1 MKRCFIIMYDLRE
14 SGRNYSKLHEAI
26 KSYGIWAKITESS
39 WAIVTDLTATE
50 IRDHLG
56 TFMDNNDRLFV
67 IKSGHNSAWRNIIGS
82 NDWFKKHLKRI

>member
-1 MKRCFIIMYDLRE
+1 MYDLRE

-39 WAIVTDLTATE
+39 WAIVTDSTATE
-50 IRDHLG
+50 IRDYLG
-56 TFMDNNDRLFV
+56 SFMDNNDRLFV
-67 IKSGHNSAWRNIIGS
+67 IKSGHNSAWRNVIGS